1 MPHDQAQAAANQ
13 AVAVADRLH
22 STAIHLLRW
31 LRREDTVSDV
41 STAQFS
47 ALSVLVF
54 AGPQTLGD
62 LAAAEQVRP
71 PTMSRLVDTLER
83 GNLAHRERDEGDRR
97 VVRVYATETG
107 RRLLI
112 EGRHRRVAL
121 LAGQLEALASEDL
134 ATIDQAV
141 DLIATLVRPID

>member
-1 MPHDQAQAAANQ
+1 MPDDQAQAAANE

-22 STAIHLLRW
+22 SAAIHLLRW
-31 LRREDTVSDV
+31 LRREDTVSGV

-54 AGPQTLGD
+54 VGPQTLGD

-71 PTMSRLVDTLER
+71 PTMSRLVNGLER
-83 GNLAHRERDEGDRR
+83 SNLALRKRDDVDRR
-97 VVRVYATETG
+97 VVRVHATETG

-121 LAGQLEALASEDL
+121 LAGQLEALTSEDL
-134 ATIDQAV
+134 TTVDRAV
-141 DLIATLVRPID
+141 DLLAGLLRPIQ